1 MLKEYEEG
9 QDGMN
14 DYYRSQTGSQAGDS
28 FKGRKQRQVQP
39 VSNLCR
45 KSEPMSSTQDQSSIQ
60 RLSKLTTDHGNTQ
73 QSIDDSRYLFNV
85 MHRQNEITEL
95 LVKQQ
100 SLSQLPQRDVPIFSG
115 DPLVYI
121 SFIRAFEHSI
131 ENKTNNL
138 QDRLYY
144 LEQFTS
150 GEPQALVRSCEHMSP
165 TKGYKEAKRLLQLH
179 YGNELKIATAYL
191 EKALKWPQIKTEDN
205 KGMKTYAL
213 FLIGCRN
220 TMADVEFM
228 DEMNNPTNMRTV
240 LSKLPFRLRERWRNT
255 AFDIQQRNG

>member
-1 MLKEYEEG
+1 MSNEPQDEDDDSIKPSDSVSEVMTRRDRRKSGSVTSSVSSVAYARIKAEAKHAALLARASALRTKQELEAEELRLKAKKEQLELDTEISASNAVLKVLKEYEKS

-14 DYYRSQTGSQAGDS
+14 YYYRSQTPSGDS

-60 RLSKLTTDHGNTQ
+60 RLSQLTTDHGNTQ

-131 ENKTNNL
+131 ENKTN
-138 QDRLYY
+138 
-144 LEQFTS
+144 T
-150 GEPQALVRSCEHMSP
+150 
-165 TKGYKEAKRLLQLH
+165 LL
-179 YGNELKIATAYL
+179 
-191 EKALKWPQIKTEDN
+191 
-205 KGMKTYAL
+205 L
-213 FLIGCRN
+213 FC
-220 TMADVEFM
+220 
-228 DEMNNPTNMRTV
+228 
-240 LSKLPFRLRERWRNT
+240 
-255 AFDIQQRNG
+255 

>member
-1 MLKEYEEG
+1 MRLKAKKEQLELDTKIAASNAELKVLKEYEEG

-60 RLSKLTTDHGNTQ
+60 RLSQLTTDHGNTQ

-95 LVKQQ
+95 LVKQHC
-100 SLSQLPQRDVPIFSG
+100 LSQLPQRDVPIFSG

-121 SFIRAFEHSI
+121 TFIRAFEHSI
-131 ENKTNNL
+131 ENKTNNP

-150 GEPQALVRSCEHMSP
+150 GEPQALVRSCKHMSP
-165 TKGYKEAKRLLQLH
+165 TKGYKEAKCLLQLH

-205 KGMKTYAL
+205 KGMKTYSLLDAEIPWL
-213 FLIGCRN
+213 MLN
-220 TMADVEFM
+220 SW
-228 DEMNNPTNMRTV
+228 MR
-240 LSKLPFRLRERWRNT
+240 
-255 AFDIQQRNG
+255 